1 MGSYVG
7 DIPVEKEPPRTS
19 LNMQGQEGAPDLLS
33 RYAGS
38 GLIMEKDLSPARLR
52 ELIRAGEW
60 KSPTSGAAPGYVQ
73 ANLVMLPRDV
83 AFDFLLF
90 CVRNPKPCPILDV
103 LEPGQVAPGIA
114 PDADLRTDL
123 PRYRIYRNGKQEG
136 EVEDVTGIFHEE
148 MVSFLLGCSFS
159 FESALQAAGIG
170 IRNLDEGTNVSMY
183 ITNRECRPAGPFSA
197 RLVVSMRPMKREQA
211 VRAVQVTT
219 RFHLT
224 HGAPV
229 HMGSPEEIGIKDLS
243 HPEFGDPVTILPR
256 EIPVFWAC
264 GVTSALAATSTPLP
278 LVITHAPGHMF
289 VSDLKDE
296 DLTIL

>member
-1 MGSYVG
+1 M
-7 DIPVEKEPPRTS
+7 
-19 LNMQGQEGAPDLLS
+19 N
-33 RYAGS
+33 
-38 GLIMEKDLSPARLR
+38 SPATPAELR
-52 ELIRAGEW
+52 ELIRRREW
-60 KSPTSGAAPGYVQ
+60 TRPTTGACPGTIQ
-73 ANLVMLPRDV
+73 ANLVMLPEAA
-83 AFDFLLF
+83 AFEFLLF

-103 LEPGQVAPGIA
+103 LEPGAFEPGIA
-114 PDADLRTDL
+114 GGADLRSDL
-123 PRYRIYRNGKQEG
+123 PRYRVFQNGEFRN
-136 EVEDVTGIFHEE
+136 EVEDVKDIFRSD

-159 FESALQAAGIG
+159 FENAMLAADLPV
-170 IRNLDEGTNVSMY
+170 RNLEEGKNVSMY
-183 ITNRECRPAGPFSA
+183 TTDIDCRPAGRFQSKM
-197 RLVVSMRPMKREQA
+197 VVSMRPMTEAQA

-229 HMGSPEEIGIKDLS
+229 HLGDPEKIGITDLS
-243 HPEFGDPVTILPR
+243 QPEFGDAVTIGSD

-264 GVTSALAATSTPLP
+264 GVTSQLAASSVPLP